1 MTKSAVLFFGL
12 LIWINLDAQ
21 KLTKI
26 WESEAVFDT
35 PESVLVDQKHK
46 CIYVSNIGGKQPWAK
61 DGNGFISKLSLDG
74 KIIKKEWVVGL
85 HSPKGMSISNHSLFV
100 ADVDRIV
107 EIDIH
112 KGMIKNIIPVK
123 GSSNLN
129 DIAPLNKD
137 EIIFSDSGGRS
148 IYTMKGGNYTK
159 IIDSTYLKRPNGVL
173 VHGKNTFILDNDAV
187 NIWSAGQLQKIVDGM
202 PGGIDG
208 IEPINQSEFIV
219 SCWGGTVYHVDIK
232 NKTKKLLLDST
243 ANKINTADIGMDRR
257 KNVVYVPTFF
267 DNKVV
272 AYQYSK

>member
-1 MTKSAVLFFGL
+1 MIKSIILFLGFL
-12 LIWINLDAQ
+12 LCVNINAQ

-26 WESEAVFDT
+26 WESEPIFDT

-46 CIYVSNIGGKQPWAK
+46 CMYVSNIGGNQPWAK
-61 DGNGFISKLSLDG
+61 DGNGFISKLALDG
-74 KIIKKEWVVGL
+74 TMIKKNWVVGL
-85 HSPKGMSISNHSLFV
+85 HSPKGMAISNHSLFV
-100 ADVDRIV
+100 ADVDRII
-107 EIDIH
+107 EIDMH
-112 KGMIKNIIPVK
+112 KGMIKNIIAVK

-137 EIIFSDSGGRS
+137 EIIFSDSGGKA

-173 VHGKNTFILDNDAV
+173 IHGKNTFVLDNDAV
-187 NIWSAGQLQKIVDGM
+187 NIWSGGQLQKIVDGM

-208 IEPINQSEFIV
+208 IEPINQNEFIV
-219 SCWGGTVYHVDIK
+219 SCWSGTVYHVDIK

-257 KNVVYVPTFF
+257 KNIVYVPTFF
-267 DNKVV
+267 NNKVV

>member
-1 MTKSAVLFFGL
+1 MVKSIILFLGFL
-12 LIWINLDAQ
+12 LCVNINAQ

-26 WESEAVFDT
+26 WESEPIFDT

-46 CIYVSNIGGKQPWAK
+46 CMYVSNIGGNQPWAK
-61 DGNGFISKLSLDG
+61 DGNGFISKLALDG
-74 KIIKKEWVVGL
+74 TIIKKNWVVGL
-85 HSPKGMSISNHSLFV
+85 HSPKGMAISNHSLFV
-100 ADVDRIV
+100 ADVDRII
-107 EIDIH
+107 EIDMH
-112 KGMIKNIIPVK
+112 KGMIKNIIAVK

-137 EIIFSDSGGRS
+137 EIIFSDSGGKA

-173 VHGKNTFILDNDAV
+173 IHGKNTFVLDNDAV
-187 NIWSAGQLQKIVDGM
+187 NIWSGGQLQKIVDGM

-208 IEPINQSEFIV
+208 IEPINQNEFIV
-219 SCWGGTVYHVDIK
+219 SCWSGTVYHIDIK

-257 KNVVYVPTFF
+257 KNIVYVPTFF
-267 DNKVV
+267 NNKVV